1 MNVPDGRHTYEEI
14 TSQSRVWP
22 AVLADFD
29 GLTLPAPSA
38 YDEVLVTG
46 CGSTHYLAQWAAAR
60 CEELHGVRAVA
71 VPASD
76 LLVAPTAWLRDGR
89 SLLVVVSRSGET
101 TESLRAVAAFRDRCD
116 GDVLA
121 ITCAPESALALAADA
136 TLAAPAA
143 RELSFAQTRTFTSMM
158 LAVARWL
165 LGPADRGVGEALAV
179 AGARILRSGER
190 LVDALASE
198 RVRTFFFLGSGPRY
212 GLACE
217 AMLKMTE
224 MALAPA
230 RAFHTLELRHG
241 PISLVDERSAVVA
254 LLDDPDGLE
263 ADVLS
268 DMARLGARTAAV
280 APTPVAAA
288 DDTLV
293 IADDVPP
300 VWRDVLYLPAL
311 QMMAYERAVRAGL
324 DPDRPAN
331 LDAVVVLED
340 RWGG

>member
-1 MNVPDGRHTYEEI
+1 MSTINVPGGRHTFDEI
-14 TSQSRVWP
+14 SSQSRIWP
-22 AVLADFD
+22 AVLADLEPA
-29 GLTLPAPSA
+29 GVAAPSA
-38 YDEVLVTG
+38 YDEVLITG
-46 CGSTHYLAQWAAAR
+46 CGSTHYLAQWAACR

-71 VPASD
+71 LPASE
-76 LLVAPTAWLRDGR
+76 LLLAPTAWLRDVR
-89 SLLVVVSRSGET
+89 TLLVVVSRSGET
-101 TESLRAVAAFRDRCD
+101 TESLRAVAAFRARGG

-121 ITCAPESALALAADA
+121 ITCAPRSALAQAADA

-143 RELSFAQTRTFTSMM
+143 QERSFAQTRTFTSMM

-165 LGPADRGVGEALAV
+165 LGPADRAVCDALAA
-179 AGARILRSGER
+179 AGDRTLDAGRG

-198 RVRTFFFLGSGPRY
+198 RIRTFFFLGSGARY

-241 PISLVDERSAVVA
+241 PISLVDERSAVIA
-254 LLDDPDGLE
+254 LLEEPGGLE

-268 DMARLGARTAAV
+268 DMGRLGARTTAL
-280 APTPVAAA
+280 APAPVAAA
-288 DDTLV
+288 DETLV
-293 IADDVPP
+293 LAPDVPP

-311 QMMAYERAVRAGL
+311 QMTAYERAVRAGL
-324 DPDRPAN
+324 DPDRPTN
-331 LDAVVVLED
+331 LDAVVVLDD
-340 RWGG
+340 R